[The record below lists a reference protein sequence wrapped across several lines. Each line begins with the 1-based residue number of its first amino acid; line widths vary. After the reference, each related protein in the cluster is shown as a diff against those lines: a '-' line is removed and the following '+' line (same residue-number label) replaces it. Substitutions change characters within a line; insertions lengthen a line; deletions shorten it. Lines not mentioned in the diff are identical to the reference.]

1 VNFADALN
9 LYIYSAVYDL
19 MYNGL
24 VLFHMKLAGV
34 LIVCVGFVLVMF
46 PENWALIVA
55 SVVRSAITLI
65 PHSFLL
71 GEIKGSQA

>member
-1 VNFADALN
+1 MRNATHWAKKYMFPSTSRDVAQKPHHSVVVFL
-9 LYIYSAVYDL
+9 SVYDL

-46 PENWALIVA
+46 PENWAVIIA
-55 SVVRSAITLI
+55 SVVR
-65 PHSFLL
+65 
-71 GEIKGSQA
+71 